1 MQKIWIAGFLLLSA
15 CASVPVAPTPV
26 YPADE
31 VARAG
36 RRVAEGC
43 YTCLLDAR
51 DTYGRLSTG
60 PFRAEILPKLFEVQM
75 LLVLRHKEL
84 AMPFEEE
91 LAGARLLAGEMPA
104 SADAG
109 RYVAMVDAVPPDP
122 LGLSTR
128 ETRQFALG
136 RTAFMAGAADELTWL
151 AQAPLGSLINRYL
164 DLSIRCADGIVP
176 RGPDEPPLIPKEFPA
191 DEPSL
196 LTYIAGTCGGRVDML
211 RFEVVRT
218 QVPEF
223 HEASYFLARDWFN
236 DALTNGTE
244 KWAAAIEQI
253 QPLFP
258 RASSVSITAGMI
270 EQADGDCVEALRFY
284 EHTLALRPQHER
296 AMLGRVMC
304 LTHLDRSEEA
314 ISGATTLIAADGDT
328 LRLAHYWRAWNRH
341 HLGRL
346 PSAREDIDAAR
357 AGPGRLDLE
366 SRANI
371 HLLAGII
378 EHDQDDLASALI
390 DLETAFALS
399 QGKGCVA
406 AWYTALVHIKQGA
419 WPKSAVSFETAMN
432 CHADAVATARRGL
445 ANLQARTE
453 IDPLFRAR
461 RISTLEKAIIDGE
474 RQRYASAMNAAKS
487 FANAGDYVTSVRLAA
502 IAMDDPTLAPEVE
515 VLRGYL
521 ADRGTTLP
529 LPAGASDAP
538 QPATVP

>member
-1 MQKIWIAGFLLLSA
+1 MRKLWLAGLLLLPA
-15 CASVPVAPTPV
+15 CASVPIAPLPV

-51 DTYGRLSTG
+51 EAYGRLLTE

-84 AMPFEEE
+84 AMPFEAE
-91 LAGARLLAGEMPA
+91 LAAARLLAGEMPPTA
-104 SADAG
+104 EAG
-109 RYVAMVDAVPPDP
+109 RYIAMADAVPPDP
-122 LGLSTR
+122 LGLPTR
-128 ETRQFALG
+128 ESRQFATE
-136 RTAFMAGAADELTWL
+136 RTTFKANAAAELTWL
-151 AQAPLGSLINRYL
+151 DGAPLNPLINRYL
-164 DLSIRCADGIVP
+164 DLSLRCADGIVP
-176 RGPDEPPLIPKEFPA
+176 TVPGAAPLIPKEFPPN
-191 DEPSL
+191 EPSL

-211 RFEVVRT
+211 RLEVART

-244 KWAAAIEQI
+244 KWAAVIEQI

-258 RASSVSITAGMI
+258 RSSSVSITAGMI

-284 EHTLALRPQHER
+284 DHTLALRPQHEH

-314 ISGATTLIAADGDT
+314 IAGATTLIAAGGDH
-328 LRLAHYWRAWNRH
+328 LRLAYYWRAWNRH
-341 HLGRL
+341 HLERL
-346 PSAREDIDAAR
+346 SSAREDIDAAR
-357 AGPGRLDLE
+357 AASGRIDVE

-378 EHDQDDLASALI
+378 EHDQDDLAPAMT
-390 DLETAFALS
+390 DLESAFALS

-406 AWYTALVHIKQGA
+406 PWYMALVHIKQGA
-419 WPKSAVSFETAMN
+419 WPKSAASFETAMT
-432 CHADAVATARRGL
+432 CHVAAVAEARRGL
-445 ANLQARTE
+445 ANLQSRTE
-453 IDPLFRAR
+453 IEPLFRAR
-461 RISTLEKAIIDGE
+461 RMATLEKAIVDGE

-487 FANAGDYVTSVRLAA
+487 FANAGDYATSVQLA
-502 IAMDDPTLAPEVE
+502 IVAMEEPSLAPEVE
-515 VLRGYL
+515 VLRSYL
-521 ADRGTTLP
+521 AERGTTLQVP
-529 LPAGASDAP
+529 GSVPRAS
-538 QPATVP
+538 QP

>member
-1 MQKIWIAGFLLLSA
+1 MQKVWIAAFLLLPA
-15 CASVPVAPTPV
+15 CASVPVAPPPV
-26 YPADE
+26 YPVEE

-43 YTCLLDAR
+43 YACLLDAR

-60 PFRAEILPKLFEVQM
+60 PFRADILPKLFEVQM

-91 LAGARLLAGEMPA
+91 LARAQLLAGDMPT

-109 RYVAMVDAVPPDP
+109 RYIAMVDAVPPDP
-122 LGLSTR
+122 IGLSTR
-128 ETRQFALG
+128 ETRLFALD
-136 RTAFMAGAADELTWL
+136 RTAFKAGAADELTWL
-151 AQAPLGSLINRYL
+151 DQAPLSPLFNRYL
-164 DLSIRCADGIVP
+164 ELSLRCADGVVP
-176 RGPDEPPLIPKEFPA
+176 RGADEPPLVPKEFPP

-196 LTYIAGTCGGRVDML
+196 LTYIAGTCGGRVDMI

-223 HEASYFLARDWFN
+223 HEASYFLSRDWFN

-258 RASSVSITAGMI
+258 RSSSVSITAGMI
-270 EQADGDCVEALRFY
+270 EQADGDSVEALRFY
-284 EHTLALRPQHER
+284 EHTLALRPQHEH

-314 ISGATTLIAADGDT
+314 IAGATTLIATGGDH

-341 HLGRL
+341 HLRRL
-346 PSAREDIDAAR
+346 SSAREDIDAAR

-378 EHDQDDLASALI
+378 EHDQDDLASALT
-390 DLETAFALS
+390 DLETAFDLS
-399 QGKGCVA
+399 QGKACVA
-406 AWYTALVHIKQGA
+406 PWYTALVHIKQGV
-419 WPKSAVSFETAMN
+419 WSKSAVSFETAMN
-432 CHADAVATARRGL
+432 CHADAVVAARQGL
-445 ANLQARTE
+445 ANLQARAE
-453 IDPLFRAR
+453 IEPLFRAR
-461 RISTLEKAIIDGE
+461 RMATLEKAIVDGE
-474 RQRYASAMNAAKS
+474 RQRYASALNAAKS
-487 FANAGDYVTSVRLAA
+487 FANAGDYATSVRLAA
-502 IAMDDPTLAPEVE
+502 IAMEDPTLAPEVE

-521 ADRGTTLP
+521 AERGTALLP
-529 LPAGASDAP
+529 PARASDP
-538 QPATVP
+538 TQPGSMP